1 MVEDEDDNIDL
12 LNEKKNSKN
21 LEEFYQNA
29 GNLDDLKNQIMMSMP
44 EGQSRM
50 GHPSIS
56 QPHTNQNT
64 EAGETESSEE
74 QAIRM

>member
-29 GNLDDLKNQIMMSMP
+29 GNLDDLKN
-44 EGQSRM
+44 
-50 GHPSIS
+50 
-56 QPHTNQNT
+56 
-64 EAGETESSEE
+64 
-74 QAIRM
+74 